1 MNPYYI
7 NLTKLSNITRMLCLS
22 KFWICKLTTL
32 GNKCFQT
39 KEAKDELQYFDF
51 SLQSIN
57 KVTKIKI

>member
-1 MNPYYI
+1 M
-7 NLTKLSNITRMLCLS
+7 TRMLCLS